1 MIFIFIAHRGNDNHE
16 YKENSIDALI
26 YCLNQE
32 YIDGVEL
39 DIRITL
45 DNKIVIYHDML
56 YKLKS
61 IKKTKY
67 KYLKLDLLDKFLKK
81 INSNKII
88 LIEIKGENEDTK
100 ILKYLYRIL
109 KKYNLNFY
117 IFSFNYDLILKFK
130 LKHKK
135 YKCGLIVGNI
145 INSCKNYDIF
155 DFVAYK
161 YTAYKKI
168 DKPTF
173 VWTINNINQYSKYIK
188 KDVFIITDKS
198 YLWYNLS
205 R

>member
-1 MIFIFIAHRGNDNHE
+1 MRRAAR
-16 YKENSIDALI
+16 L
-26 YCLNQE
+26 
-32 YIDGVEL
+32 
-39 DIRITL
+39 
-45 DNKIVIYHDML
+45 
-56 YKLKS
+56 
-61 IKKTKY
+61 KY
-67 KYLKLDLLDKFLKK
+67 K
-81 INSNKII
+81 
-88 LIEIKGENEDTK
+88 IKNVKRTR
-100 ILKYLYRIL
+100 LKY
-109 KKYNLNFY
+109 
-117 IFSFNYDLILKFK
+117 
-130 LKHKK
+130 KK
-135 YKCGLIVGNI
+135 YKCGLIVGNV

>member
-39 DIRITL
+39 DIRITF

-88 LIEIKGENEDTK
+88 LIEIKE
-100 ILKYLYRIL
+100 
-109 KKYNLNFY
+109 
-117 IFSFNYDLILKFK
+117 
-130 LKHKK
+130 
-135 YKCGLIVGNI
+135 
-145 INSCKNYDIF
+145 
-155 DFVAYK
+155 
-161 YTAYKKI
+161 
-168 DKPTF
+168 
-173 VWTINNINQYSKYIK
+173 
-188 KDVFIITDKS
+188 
-198 YLWYNLS
+198 
-205 R
+205 